1 MLDLPL
7 KGEALFSQNYGSFG
21 PERPSQYLTV
31 LSSPIELKL
40 SERLVENM
48 ASAYSEL
55 MMKFPAT
62 SEADCKHRR
71 SILRLAVCAKLR
83 RLKLKFQIRSLRVA
97 LEQGSPPIYGA
108 GGSFIEMRKIAL
120 QEILVDLLSLL
131 VCFPP
136 PFSNTAAS
144 EAINIARGRISSI
157 GVSSDCVE
165 KCLVFVVDR
174 FIQSIG
180 AMEAATRSSKEVSS
194 SVGLS
199 PGIHFSKDECA
210 KSKESDK
217 IMDCLIKNTVFE
229 AVEYSLN
236 LEPMGLIEWSNS
248 LILDLPVGLVVDA
261 ERFSYDWNISGRI
274 DSFSIRNG
282 GGRNLVSISTSSA
295 PVLQNAA
302 SRSGLLFAINEHEA
316 GYELGGGGLNMPDL
330 SHDHLIQDH
339 MDRRGYRIRL
349 CQSVQ
354 ATVGFFDLHFSDL
367 DFTNAIEALSM
378 LSHSFGADNKD
389 DSGSPVYDEESIVE
403 SISAS
408 VDFEKVQ
415 VLLCTDGFQP
425 FAKALLHDLSLDIVS
440 SDAIRDEMKKLQVV
454 AKSDI
459 IFLYDLS
466 PEGQIY
472 EKVIESESA
481 TSNSDCAFE
490 MRMTISDD
498 TIQIPSELLILLTGV
513 RVVFLRRFLTE
524 LVSSQTCPTHEL

>member
-1 MLDLPL
+1 MLDAPL
-7 KGEALFSQNYGSFG
+7 KGEVLFSRNYGSFG
-21 PERPSQYLTV
+21 PERSSQYLTV
-31 LSSPIELKL
+31 LSSPVELNL

-48 ASAYSEL
+48 ASAFSEL
-55 MMKFPAT
+55 KRKVLAT
-62 SEADCKHRR
+62 PEAGRNPRR
-71 SILRLAVCAKLR
+71 SMLRLAVCAKLR
-83 RLKLKFQIRSLRVA
+83 RFKLKFQIRSLRVA
-97 LEQGSPPIYGA
+97 LGQGSSPLDGA
-108 GGSFIEMRKIAL
+108 GGSLIEIRKIAL
-120 QEILVDLLSLL
+120 REILVDLLSLL

-136 PFSNTAAS
+136 PFSSTAAL
-144 EAINIARGRISSI
+144 EAMNIARGRISSI

-174 FIQSIG
+174 FIHSIG
-180 AMEAATRSSKEVSS
+180 AMEAAARSSKEISS
-194 SVGLS
+194 SVGLC
-199 PGIHFSKDECA
+199 PGIYFSKDEGA

-236 LEPMGLIEWSNS
+236 LEPMGSIEWSNS

-261 ERFSYDWNISGRI
+261 EKFSYDWNLSGRI

-282 GGRNLVSISTSSA
+282 GGRNLLSISTSAA
-295 PVLQNAA
+295 PVLQNAT
-302 SRSGLLFAINEHEA
+302 SQSGLLFAINEHEA

-330 SHDHLIQDH
+330 SRDSLIQDH
-339 MDRRGYRIRL
+339 LDRRGYCIRL
-349 CQSVQ
+349 VRSVQ

-378 LSHSFGADNKD
+378 LSHSIGAEDESN
-389 DSGSPVYDEESIVE
+389 SGSPAYAYDEESILE

-425 FAKALLHDLSLDIVS
+425 FAKARLHDLSLDIVS
-440 SDAIRDEMKKLQVV
+440 SDAIRDEMKKLQVI
-454 AKSDI
+454 ARSDV

-466 PEGQIY
+466 PEGQIF
-472 EKVIESESA
+472 EKVIESDSA

-490 MRMTISDD
+490 MRMTISND

-524 LVSSQTCPTHEL
+524 LVSSQT